1 MAGGIFPGAPFKFNI
16 KCVIFS
22 LAIAGGYWYLPP
34 KNFWVLF
41 FLIWFPYIALAWYDY
56 SYNCRDKLGPTVVP
70 FGRYFWLPFKPQGY
84 KDEFTKMA
92 EQGGSPGGM
101 VSAHR
106 RPDCV
111 SSQKALGR
119 RGNVNGCRGLG
130 SSQG

>member
-16 KCVIFS
+16 KCIIFS

-70 FGRYFWLPFKPQGY
+70 FGRYSWLPFKPQGY
-84 KDEFTKMA
+84 KDEFNKMA
-92 EQGGSPGGM
+92 DQQIQVMNKVDHLVGWT
-101 VSAHR
+101 
-106 RPDCV
+106 
-111 SSQKALGR
+111 ALISLLVFYFR
-119 RGNVNGCRGLG
+119 KKL
-130 SSQG
+130 

>member
-84 KDEFTKMA
+84 KDEFHKMA
-92 EQGGSPGGM
+92 DQQIQVMNKVDHLVGWTVLIG
-101 VSAHR
+101 VLIVFLR
-106 RPDCV
+106 
-111 SSQKALGR
+111 KKL
-119 RGNVNGCRGLG
+119 
-130 SSQG
+130 

>member
-84 KDEFTKMA
+84 KDEFNKMA
-92 EQGGSPGGM
+92 DQQIQVMNKVDHLVGWSVLIG
-101 VSAHR
+101 VLIVFLR
-106 RPDCV
+106 
-111 SSQKALGR
+111 KKL
-119 RGNVNGCRGLG
+119 
-130 SSQG
+130 